1 MKMPQLERGQPE
13 AWPDEPARGWGL
25 GTQAGEGSRA
35 KAQGMP
41 PPGSTGY
48 PAMHVSL
55 LASAP
60 LQMPLS
66 RGMSC
71 FRVCG

>member
-1 MKMPQLERGQPE
+1 MKMPGLERGQPE
-13 AWPDEPARGWGL
+13 PWPEEPAWGDRL
-25 GTQAGEGSRA
+25 VKGVRQRPR
-35 KAQGMP
+35 GMP

-55 LASAP
+55 LASDP
-60 LQMPLS
+60 LQMPVS
-66 RGMSC
+66 RGKSC